1 MRSELES
8 IVRAL
13 AAWSPH
19 RLHLATP
26 AADRAVVVCGVCHA
40 RLARRGDGHAAGC
53 LWVRAAEW
61 VEGRPESAPAVER
74 KRPARARK
82 GARRG

>member
-1 MRSELES
+1 MTELES

-13 AAWSPH
+13 AAWSPY
-19 RLHLATP
+19 RLHLPTP
-26 AADRAVVVCGVCHA
+26 AADRARAVCGVCRA

-53 LWVRAAEW
+53 LWVRATEW
-61 VEGRPESAPAVER
+61 VEARPEATPAVER